1 MQVLVEQ
8 EKGVIKQ
15 RRMYEENIAEL
26 EKALYAKTKEAEEA
40 VNSAENVAWRRTV
53 KRLLEHDTAANNR
66 LTNQLET
73 ADALICTLQVNIRC
87 LFTQQTRVPFS

>member
-53 KRLLEHDTAANNR
+53 KRDTAANNR
-66 LTNQLET
+66 LTSQLET